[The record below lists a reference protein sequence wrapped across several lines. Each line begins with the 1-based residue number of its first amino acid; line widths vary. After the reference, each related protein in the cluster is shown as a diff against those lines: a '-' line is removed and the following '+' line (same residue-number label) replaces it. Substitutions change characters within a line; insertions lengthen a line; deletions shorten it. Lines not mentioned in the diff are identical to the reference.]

1 MGNTILIMHRG
12 TGGLNGGLKLREA
25 VFDRECEIYL
35 GRYAHKKVK
44 RLQFWR
50 RQHGRL
56 RNTNSCNIHQGTTVR
71 SVIDI
76 IALGYGVLFL
86 LNGS

>member
-1 MGNTILIMHRG
+1 MGNTTLFMHRG
-12 TGGLNGGLKLREA
+12 TGDLYGGLKLREA
-25 VFDRECEIYL
+25 VFDRECETYL
-35 GRYAHKKVK
+35 GRYAHEKVK

-56 RNTNSCNIHQGTTVR
+56 WNPNSCNIHQGTTVR

-76 IALGYGVLFL
+76 IASGYGVLFL
-86 LNGS
+86 LN